1 MREFLKNEI
10 KIVEWNIK
18 ETREYLSSL
27 NRKYMNAIKAGNEID
42 IAGYA
47 QRIEVINHRLNEQIH
62 RLNDLR
68 REWRYLD
75 LPDDYCIHKETLDEL
90 SGMPRV
96 SEAILILYH

>member
-10 KIVEWNIK
+10 KIVEWNLK
-18 ETREYLSSL
+18 EKRDYLNDL
-27 NRKYMNAIKAGNEID
+27 NRKYMNAIKAGNKMDID
-42 IAGYA
+42 GYA
-47 QRIEVINHRLNEQIH
+47 HRIEITNRSIESYVR

-75 LPDDYCIHKETLDEL
+75 VPDDYCIHRETLDEL
-90 SGMPRV
+90 AGMPRV